1 MIQFVYIFFL
11 SFFLALAPQKKNTLS
26 VEEYFSKA
34 EVRDLKKLVNFFQS
48 QFCGDFGG
56 FEDCMNK
63 RNLEL
68 VKNGYLPIIENID
81 FEKQEKLYSKLKSGL
96 FHEIWKFCE
105 SRSSTE
111 KVGVVIC
118 LNSDGKYLKFIKDL
132 SARNTDLKKYYMDLI
147 SSGGFESMGILQN
160 RILSNPEFYDLSD
173 FNIQVL
179 ITVHFLSIN
188 DFKKRGGEGKDTQMG
203 RFPPPLTN

>member
-56 FEDCMNK
+56 FEDCMNM

-68 VKNGYLPIIENID
+68 FNNGYLPIIENID

-111 KVGVVIC
+111 KGGVVIC

-132 SARNTDLKKYYMDLI
+132 SVQNTDLKEYYMDLI

-188 DFKKRGGEGKDTQMG
+188 DFKKRWGEREDTQMG